1 MTEPSKS
8 SISFSEF
15 FGKAVTLYTE
25 NFMPLVNFS
34 FACTAVMV
42 LKSLLDTTTE
52 TGTSLLAVILSPI
65 FFAVNTFFLMCLTYM
80 VSSLAV
86 GKSLTP
92 GDVMQYVWEKFLRGM
107 GGYLLISLLA
117 LAGLL
122 LLIVPGIYVITVF
135 NFFIFAILI
144 DDKGVLDSFKYSREL
159 VHSRFWK
166 VLAANALVFAVAFL
180 FMVPIALG
188 GRMMGLANGV
198 LVVIIGVVGAL
209 AMPVF
214 VGFYY
219 FIYEALKVEREGV
232 VNISVHP

>member
-8 SISFSEF
+8 TISFSEF
-15 FGKAVTLYTE
+15 FGKAVALYTE

-34 FACTAVMV
+34 FACTAAIV

-52 TGTSLLAVILSPI
+52 TGMSLLAVILSPV

-80 VSSLAV
+80 VSSLAM
-86 GKSLTP
+86 GKPLTP
-92 GDVMQYVWEKFLRGM
+92 GDAMQYVWGKFLRGM
-107 GGYLLISLLA
+107 GGYLLLSLLA
-117 LAGLL
+117 LVGLL
-122 LLIVPGIYVITVF
+122 LLVVPGIYVITAF
-135 NFFIFAILI
+135 NFFIFAILL

-166 VLAANALVFAVAFL
+166 VLAANALVFVLAFVL
-180 FMVPIALG
+180 TTPIALG
-188 GRMMGLANGV
+188 IQMMGLPNGV
-198 LVVIIGVVGAL
+198 TVVVIGVAGAL
-209 AMPVF
+209 VMPVM

-219 FIYEALKVEREGV
+219 FIYEALKAGREGV